1 MFKKI
6 KIAIVAI
13 LIISVLN
20 PIKVYA
26 TEVENPQNTFYL
38 MTPEEMVMLEK
49 IAVAE
54 AHGENELVMAQIILT
69 VLNRRQSDKFPNTI
83 EGVITEKGQ
92 FSTYPKLYNKYEPN
106 ETSIRAICLLPFI
119 ENNQQLYFE
128 NTVPGSWIST
138 NKILVFKLNKLSF
151 YK

>member
-1 MFKKI
+1 MFKKL
-6 KIAIVAI
+6 IVLLLI
-13 LIISVLN
+13 LSVIN

-26 TEVENPQNTFYL
+26 TEVQNPQNTFL
-38 MTPEEMVMLEK
+38 QMTQEELVMLQK

-54 AHGENELVMAQIILT
+54 AHGKDEITMANIMLT
-69 VLNRRQSDKFPNTI
+69 ILNRRQSKEFPNSI
-83 EGVITEKGQ
+83 KEVITENNQ

-119 ENNQQLYFE
+119 ENKNQLYFE
-128 NTVPGSWIST
+128 NTVQGSWIST
-138 NKILVFKLNKLSF
+138 NKIYLFNINDLCF

>member
-1 MFKKI
+1 MFKKL
-6 KIAIVAI
+6 IVLLLI
-13 LIISVLN
+13 LSVIN

-26 TEVENPQNTFYL
+26 TEVQNPQNTFL
-38 MTPEEMVMLEK
+38 QMTQEELVMLQK

-54 AHGENELVMAQIILT
+54 AHGKDEITMANIMLT
-69 VLNRRQSDKFPNTI
+69 ILNRRQSKEFPNSI
-83 EGVITEKGQ
+83 KEVITENNQ

-119 ENNQQLYFE
+119 ENKNQLYFE
-128 NTVPGSWIST
+128 NTVQGSWISS
-138 NKILVFKLNKLSF
+138 NKNFIFNINDLCF

>member
-1 MFKKI
+1 MFKKL
-6 KIAIVAI
+6 IVLLLI
-13 LIISVLN
+13 LSVIN

-26 TEVENPQNTFYL
+26 TEVQNPQNTFL
-38 MTPEEMVMLEK
+38 QMTQEELIMLQK

-54 AHGENELVMAQIILT
+54 AHGKDEITMANIMLT
-69 VLNRRQSDKFPNTI
+69 ILNRRQSKEFPNSI
-83 EGVITEKGQ
+83 KEVITENNQ

-119 ENNQQLYFE
+119 ENKNQLYFE
-128 NTVPGSWIST
+128 NTVQGSWIST
-138 NKILVFKLNKLSF
+138 NKNYLFNINNLCF

>member
-1 MFKKI
+1 MFKKL
-6 KIAIVAI
+6 IVLLLI
-13 LIISVLN
+13 LSVIN

-26 TEVENPQNTFYL
+26 TEVQNPQNTFL
-38 MTPEEMVMLEK
+38 QMTQEELVMLQK

-54 AHGENELVMAQIILT
+54 AHGKDEMTMANIMLT
-69 VLNRRQSDKFPNTI
+69 ILNRRQSKEFPNSI
-83 EGVITEKGQ
+83 KEVITEKNQ

-119 ENNQQLYFE
+119 ENKNQLYFE
-128 NTVPGSWIST
+128 NTVQGSWIST
-138 NKILVFKLNKLSF
+138 NKIYLFNINDLCF

>member
-1 MFKKI
+1 MFKKL
-6 KIAIVAI
+6 IVLLLI
-13 LIISVLN
+13 LSVIN

-26 TEVENPQNTFYL
+26 TEVQNPQNTFL
-38 MTPEEMVMLEK
+38 QMTQEELVMLQK

-54 AHGENELVMAQIILT
+54 AHGKDELTMASIMLT
-69 VLNRRQSDKFPNTI
+69 ILNRRQSKEFPNSI
-83 EGVITEKGQ
+83 KEVITENNQ

-119 ENNQQLYFE
+119 ENKNQLYFE
-128 NTVPGSWIST
+128 NTVQGSWIST
-138 NKILVFKLNKLSF
+138 NKIYLFNINDLCF